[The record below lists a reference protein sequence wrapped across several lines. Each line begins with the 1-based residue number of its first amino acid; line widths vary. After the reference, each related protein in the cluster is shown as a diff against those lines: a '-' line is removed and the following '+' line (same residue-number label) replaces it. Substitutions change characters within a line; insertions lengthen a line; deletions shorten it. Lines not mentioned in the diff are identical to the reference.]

1 MEPTTRER
9 LQAAGFN
16 WSLVVQLLSIAAV
29 ILLAFQ
35 GQRSDLRSTREE
47 LGRTRADL
55 AGISTDLATIRG
67 SLPNAAVYDYKL
79 SAVQGSIA
87 QVAADLKLLE
97 MQQQKLRE
105 ELLRRNLIR

>member
-1 MEPTTRER
+1 MEPTTKER

-29 ILLAFQ
+29 ILIAFQ

-55 AGISTDLATIRG
+55 SAISSNLGAIQG

-79 SAVQGSIA
+79 GAVQATIA

-97 MQQQKLRE
+97 MQHQKLRE
-105 ELLRRNLIR
+105 DLLRRNLIR